1 MKKFIALLMP
11 LLFGLVAMAQ
21 PAPTPVKWTATAV
34 EADATTYEVRL
45 TADIDQGWHIYDF
58 GPYAED
64 LFIATTEITINGAEK
79 VGEINASK
87 APHREYDDVYEAE
100 IGTWEGKVVFT
111 QKVKAEA
118 EPKTVAIEVY
128 YGACNDQN
136 CLPPATE
143 QLSVKIGAAKGAEAA
158 VAPEE
163 AATEEFVAEEVAP
176 AEEIAT
182 ATDAV
187 VEPIEEQSNGSLWS
201 TLLAAAAWALAA
213 LLTPCVFPMIPMTV
227 SFFVKGG
234 EGGKMRALLYGVFIV
249 ALYTLPIAA
258 LILITRVVGGATV
271 TADIFNWL
279 ATHWLPNTIF
289 FLVFMVFAASF
300 FGAFEI
306 TLPNSWVNKSDQN
319 SDRKGLLGVFFLAL
333 TLVLVSFSCTGPIVG
348 GAIIGAVSTN
358 NDIWTPILTMLVF
371 STVFALPF
379 VLFAL
384 FPSVLQKMPKSGG
397 WLNSVKV
404 VLGFIEV
411 ALGFKFLSTA
421 DQTYHWGLLDR
432 EIYLGIWIVVFTLL
446 GFYLLG
452 KLKFAHDSE
461 VKYISVPRLA
471 LAIASFTFVTYMIPG
486 LWGAPL
492 KKMTGYLP
500 PMATQDF
507 VLTSGGTAAA
517 VTTDDVLTVDGKAPK
532 YSDVLH
538 MPHGLSGFYDFDEAI
553 AAARK
558 AGKPLFLD
566 FTGLGCVNCREMEE
580 RVWCDSRILE
590 SMREDFVLLALFGD
604 SRQKAAEEDWV
615 TTENGKTLK
624 TIGEINSNL
633 VFERYNIAAQPNYL
647 ILDGEGNVLASHSY
661 DLDIENFISFL
672 DKGKEAYSA
681 LK

>member
-1 MKKFIALLMP
+1 MKKFIALLIS
-11 LLFGLVAMAQ
+11 LLVSAVAMAQ
-21 PAPTPVKWTATAV
+21 PSPVKWSATAT
-34 EADATTYEVRL
+34 EVDGQTCEVQL
-45 TADIDQGWHIYDF
+45 TVDIDEGWHIYDF

-64 LFIATTEITINGAEK
+64 LFISTTEITIDGAEK
-79 VGEINASK
+79 IGEITASK
-87 APHREYDDVYEAE
+87 ASHRAYDDVYEAE

-118 EPKTVAIEVY
+118 EPKTLAINVR
-128 YGACNDQN
+128 YGACNDQS
-136 CLPPATE
+136 CLPPASEDLT
-143 QLSVKIGAAKGAEAA
+143 VKIGAAAN
-158 VAPEE
+158 APAEE
-163 AATEEFVAEEVAP
+163 AATEEVAP
-176 AEEIAT
+176 AEEAVAEEIAEEP
-182 ATDAV
+182 ANDQV
-187 VEPIEEQSNGSLWS
+187 VAPVEEEKDNSSLWS

-234 EGGKMRALLYGVFIV
+234 EGGKLRAILYGVFIV

-404 VLGFIEV
+404 VLGFIEI

-471 LAIASFTFVTYMIPG
+471 LAIASFTFVTYMVPG

-517 VTTDDVLTVDGKAPK
+517 APADQMLTVDGKAPK

-538 MPHGLSGFYDFDEAI
+538 MPHGLSGFYDYEEAL

-558 AGKPLFLD
+558 ANKPVFLD

-604 SRQKAAEEDWV
+604 SRAAVAEEDQV
-615 TTENGKTLK
+615 TTANGKVLK
-624 TIGEINSNL
+624 TIGEINANL
-633 VFERYNIAAQPNYL
+633 AYERYGIASQPNYL

-661 DLDIENFISFL
+661 DLNIDNFIAFL
-672 DKGKEAYSA
+672 EEGKQAYDS

>member
-64 LFIATTEITINGAEK
+64 LFIATTEISIDGAEK

-143 QLSVKIGAAKGAEAA
+143 QLSVKIGAAKDAEAA

-163 AATEEFVAEEVAP
+163 AATEEIVAEEVAP

-471 LAIASFTFVTYMIPG
+471 LAIASFTFVTYMVPG

-507 VLTSGGTAAA
+507 VLTSGGTAAVVA
-517 VTTDDVLTVDGKAPK
+517 ADELLTADGKTPK
-532 YSDVLH
+532 YSDVFH

-553 AAARK
+553 EAARK

-580 RVWCDSRILE
+580 RVWCDSRIQDR
-590 SMREDFVLLALFGD
+590 MREDFVLLALFGG

>member
-1 MKKFIALLMP
+1 MKNFFALFIS
-11 LLFGLVAMAQ
+11 LLFSAVAIAQ
-21 PAPTPVKWTATAV
+21 PASPVKWSATAV
-34 EADATTYEVRL
+34 ESDGNTYEVHL

-64 LFIATTEITINGAEK
+64 LFIATTEITIDGAEK
-79 VGEINASK
+79 VGSITPSK
-87 APHREYDDVYEAE
+87 EPHRAYDDVYEAE
-100 IGTWEGKVVFT
+100 IGTWEGKVVFV
-111 QKVKAEA
+111 QKVKAAA
-118 EPKTVAIEVY
+118 EPKTLTINVY
-128 YGACNDQN
+128 YGACNDQS
-136 CLPPATE
+136 CLPPASEDLT
-143 QLSVKIGAAKGAEAA
+143 VKIGAAEGA
-158 VAPEE
+158 VT
-163 AATEEFVAEEVAP
+163 TEEVAAEEVAP
-176 AEEIAT
+176 AEEPA
-182 ATDAV
+182 AEV
-187 VEPIEEQSNGSLWS
+187 VVAPVEEDKDNSSLWS

-234 EGGKMRALLYGVFIV
+234 EGGKMRAILYGVFIV

-258 LILITRVVGGATV
+258 LILITRLVGGATV

-306 TLPNSWVNKSDQN
+306 TLPSSWVNKSDQN

-348 GAIIGAVSTN
+348 GAIIGAVSTT

-404 VLGFIEV
+404 VLGFIEI

-446 GFYLLG
+446 GLYLLG

-471 LAIASFTFVTYMIPG
+471 LAIASFTFVTYMVPG

-500 PMATQDF
+500 PMSTQDF
-507 VLTSGGTAAA
+507 VLTSGGTAAV
-517 VTTDDVLTVDGKAPK
+517 VTDKALTVDGKEPK

-538 MPHGLSGFYDFDEAI
+538 MPHGLSGYYDYEEAL

-558 AGKPLFLD
+558 ANKPVFLD

-590 SMREDFVLLALFGD
+590 SMRNDFVLMALFGD
-604 SRQKAAEEDWV
+604 SRAAIAEEDQV
-615 TTENGKTLK
+615 TNANGKVLK
-624 TIGEINSNL
+624 TIGEINSYL
-633 VFERYNIAAQPNYL
+633 VYERYGIASQPNYL
-647 ILDGEGNVLASHSY
+647 ILDSEGNVLASHSY
-661 DLDIENFISFL
+661 DLNIDNFIAFL
-672 DKGKEAYSA
+672 EEGKQAYNS

>member
-1 MKKFIALLMP
+1 MKNFFALFIS
-11 LLFGLVAMAQ
+11 LLFSAVAIAQ
-21 PAPTPVKWTATAV
+21 PASPVKWSATAV
-34 EADATTYEVRL
+34 ESDGNTYEVHL

-64 LFIATTEITINGAEK
+64 LFIATTEITIDGAEK
-79 VGEINASK
+79 VGSITPSK
-87 APHREYDDVYEAE
+87 EPHRAYDDVYEAE
-100 IGTWEGKVVFT
+100 IGTWEGKVVFV
-111 QKVKAEA
+111 QKVKAAA
-118 EPKTVAIEVY
+118 EPKTLTINVY
-128 YGACNDQN
+128 YGACNDQS
-136 CLPPATE
+136 CLPPASEDLT
-143 QLSVKIGAAKGAEAA
+143 VKIGAAEGTVAAEE
-158 VAPEE
+158 VA
-163 AATEEFVAEEVAP
+163 AEEVAP
-176 AEEIAT
+176 AEEPA
-182 ATDAV
+182 AEEV
-187 VEPIEEQSNGSLWS
+187 VAPVEEDKDNSSLWS

-234 EGGKMRALLYGVFIV
+234 EGGKMRAILYGVFIV

-258 LILITRVVGGATV
+258 LILITRLVGGATV

-306 TLPNSWVNKSDQN
+306 TLPSSWVNKSDQN

-348 GAIIGAVSTN
+348 GAIIGAVSTT

-404 VLGFIEV
+404 VLGFIEI

-471 LAIASFTFVTYMIPG
+471 LAIASFTFVTYMVPG

-500 PMATQDF
+500 PMSTQDF
-507 VLTSGGTAAA
+507 VLTSGGTAAV
-517 VTTDDVLTVDGKAPK
+517 VTDKALTVDGKEPK

-538 MPHGLSGFYDFDEAI
+538 MPHGLSGYYDYEEAL

-558 AGKPLFLD
+558 ANKPVFLD

-590 SMREDFVLLALFGD
+590 SMRNDFVLLALFGD
-604 SRQKAAEEDWV
+604 SRAAIAEEDQV
-615 TTENGKTLK
+615 TNANGKVLK
-624 TIGEINSNL
+624 TIGEINSYL
-633 VFERYNIAAQPNYL
+633 VYERYGIASQPNYL
-647 ILDGEGNVLASHSY
+647 ILDSEGNVLASHSY
-661 DLDIENFISFL
+661 DLNIDNFIAFL
-672 DKGKEAYSA
+672 EEGKQVYNS

>member
-1 MKKFIALLMP
+1 MKKFFALFIS
-11 LLFGLVAMAQ
+11 LLFSAVAIAQ
-21 PAPTPVKWTATAV
+21 PASPVKWSASAV
-34 EADATTYEVRL
+34 ESDGDTYEVHL

-64 LFIATTEITINGAEK
+64 LYISTTEITIDGAEK
-79 VGEINASK
+79 VGSITPSK
-87 APHREYDDVYEAE
+87 EPHRAYDDVYEAE
-100 IGTWEGKVVFT
+100 IGTWEGKVVFV
-111 QKVKAEA
+111 QKVKAAA
-118 EPKTVAIEVY
+118 EPKTLAINVY
-128 YGACNDQN
+128 YGACNDQS
-136 CLPPATE
+136 CLPPASEDLT
-143 QLSVKIGAAKGAEAA
+143 VKIGAAKEAVPAEE
-158 VAPEE
+158 VA
-163 AATEEFVAEEVAP
+163 AEEVAP
-176 AEEIAT
+176 AEEPA
-182 ATDAV
+182 ADEV
-187 VEPIEEQSNGSLWS
+187 VAPIEEEKDNSSLWS

-234 EGGKMRALLYGVFIV
+234 EGGKMRAILYGVFIV

-258 LILITRVVGGATV
+258 LILITRLVGGATV

-306 TLPNSWVNKSDQN
+306 TLPSSWVNKSDQN

-348 GAIIGAVSTN
+348 GAIIGAVSTT

-371 STVFALPF
+371 SSVFALPF

-404 VLGFIEV
+404 VLGFIEI

-446 GFYLLG
+446 GLYLLG

-500 PMATQDF
+500 PMSTQDF
-507 VLTSGGTAAA
+507 VLTSGGTAAVATDKA
-517 VTTDDVLTVDGKAPK
+517 VTVDGKEPK

-538 MPHGLSGFYDFDEAI
+538 MPHGLSGFYNYEEAL

-558 AGKPLFLD
+558 ANKPVFLD

-590 SMREDFVLLALFGD
+590 SMRNDFVLLALFGD
-604 SRQKAAEEDWV
+604 SRAAVAEEDQV
-615 TTENGKTLK
+615 TNANGKVLK
-624 TIGEINSNL
+624 TIGEVNSNL
-633 VFERYNIAAQPNYL
+633 VYERYGIASQPNYL

-661 DLDIENFISFL
+661 DLNIDNFIAFL
-672 DKGKEAYSA
+672 EEGKQVYNS

>member
-1 MKKFIALLMP
+1 MKKFFALFIS
-11 LLFGLVAMAQ
+11 LLFSAVAIAQ
-21 PAPTPVKWTATAV
+21 PASPVKWSASAV
-34 EADATTYEVRL
+34 ESDGDTYEVHL

-64 LFIATTEITINGAEK
+64 LYISTTEITIDGAEK
-79 VGEINASK
+79 VGSITPSK
-87 APHREYDDVYEAE
+87 APHRAYDDVYEAE
-100 IGTWEGKVVFT
+100 IGTWEGKVVFV
-111 QKVKAEA
+111 QKVKAA
-118 EPKTVAIEVY
+118 TEPKTLSINVY
-128 YGACNDQN
+128 YGACNDQS
-136 CLPPATE
+136 CLPPASEDLT
-143 QLSVKIGAAKGAEAA
+143 VKIGAAKGTVPAEE
-158 VAPEE
+158 VA
-163 AATEEFVAEEVAP
+163 AEEVAP
-176 AEEIAT
+176 AEEPAT
-182 ATDAV
+182 EAV
-187 VEPIEEQSNGSLWS
+187 VAPVEEKKDNSSLWS

-234 EGGKMRALLYGVFIV
+234 EGGKMRAILYGVFIV

-258 LILITRVVGGATV
+258 LILITRLVGGATV

-306 TLPNSWVNKSDQN
+306 TLPSSWVNKSDQN

-348 GAIIGAVSTN
+348 GAIIGAVSTT

-371 STVFALPF
+371 SSVFALPF

-404 VLGFIEV
+404 VLGFIEI

-446 GFYLLG
+446 GLYLLG

-471 LAIASFTFVTYMIPG
+471 LAIASFTFVTYMVPG

-492 KKMTGYLP
+492 KRMTGYLP
-500 PMATQDF
+500 PMSTQDF
-507 VLTSGGTAAA
+507 VLTSGGTAAVA
-517 VTTDDVLTVDGKAPK
+517 TDQVLTVDGKAPK

-538 MPHGLSGFYDFDEAI
+538 MPHGLSGFYNYEEAL

-558 AGKPLFLD
+558 ANKPVFLD

-590 SMREDFVLLALFGD
+590 SMRNDFVLLALFGD
-604 SRQKAAEEDWV
+604 SRAAAAEEDWV
-615 TTENGKTLK
+615 TNANGKVLK
-624 TIGEINSNL
+624 AIGEINSYL
-633 VFERYNIAAQPNYL
+633 VYERYGIASQPNYL

-661 DLDIENFISFL
+661 DLNIDNFIAFL
-672 DKGKEAYSA
+672 EEGKQVYNS
-681 LK
+681 L

>member
-1 MKKFIALLMP
+1 MKKFFALFIS
-11 LLFGLVAMAQ
+11 LLFSAVAIAQ
-21 PAPTPVKWTATAV
+21 PASPVKWSASAV
-34 EADATTYEVRL
+34 ESDGDTYEVHL

-64 LFIATTEITINGAEK
+64 LYISTTEITIDGAEK
-79 VGEINASK
+79 VGSITPSK
-87 APHREYDDVYEAE
+87 EPHRAYDDVYEAE
-100 IGTWEGKVVFT
+100 IGTWEGKVVFV
-111 QKVKAEA
+111 QKVKAAA
-118 EPKTVAIEVY
+118 EPKTLAINVY
-128 YGACNDQN
+128 YGACNDQS
-136 CLPPATE
+136 CLPPASEDLT
-143 QLSVKIGAAKGAEAA
+143 VKIGAAKEAVPAEE
-158 VAPEE
+158 VA
-163 AATEEFVAEEVAP
+163 AEEVAP
-176 AEEIAT
+176 AEEPA
-182 ATDAV
+182 ADEV
-187 VEPIEEQSNGSLWS
+187 VAPIEEEKDNSSLWS

-234 EGGKMRALLYGVFIV
+234 EGGKMRAILYGVFIV

-258 LILITRVVGGATV
+258 LILITRLVGGATV

-306 TLPNSWVNKSDQN
+306 TLPSSWVNKSDQN

-348 GAIIGAVSTN
+348 GAIIGAVSTT

-371 STVFALPF
+371 SSVFALPF

-404 VLGFIEV
+404 VLGFIEI

-446 GFYLLG
+446 GLYLLG

-471 LAIASFTFVTYMIPG
+471 LAIASFTFVTYMVPG

-500 PMATQDF
+500 PMSTQDF
-507 VLTSGGTAAA
+507 VLTSGGTAAVATDKA
-517 VTTDDVLTVDGKAPK
+517 VTVDGKEPK

-538 MPHGLSGFYDFDEAI
+538 MPHGLSGFYNYEEAL

-558 AGKPLFLD
+558 ANKPVFLD

-590 SMREDFVLLALFGD
+590 SMRNDFVLLALFGD
-604 SRQKAAEEDWV
+604 SRAAVAEEDQV
-615 TTENGKTLK
+615 TNANGKVLK
-624 TIGEINSNL
+624 TIGEINSYL
-633 VFERYNIAAQPNYL
+633 VYERYGIASQPNYL

-661 DLDIENFISFL
+661 DLNIDNFIAFL
-672 DKGKEAYSA
+672 EEGKQVYNS

>member
-1 MKKFIALLMP
+1 MKNFFALFIS
-11 LLFGLVAMAQ
+11 LLFSAVAMAQ
-21 PAPTPVKWTATAV
+21 PASPVKWSASAV
-34 EADATTYEVRL
+34 ESDGDIYEVQL

-64 LFIATTEITINGAEK
+64 LFIATTEISIDGAEK
-79 VGEINASK
+79 VGSITPSK
-87 APHREYDDVYEAE
+87 EPHRAYDDVYEAE
-100 IGTWEGKVVFT
+100 IGTWEGKVVFV
-111 QKVKAEA
+111 QKVKAAA
-118 EPKTVAIEVY
+118 EPTTLAISVY
-128 YGACNDQN
+128 YGACNDQS
-136 CLPPATE
+136 CLPPASEDLT
-143 QLSVKIGAAKGAEAA
+143 VKIGAAKGA
-158 VAPEE
+158 
-163 AATEEFVAEEVAP
+163 AP
-176 AEEIAT
+176 AEE
-182 ATDAV
+182 AV
-187 VEPIEEQSNGSLWS
+187 PAEEPAKEVVTPAEEPAEEVVAPVEEKKDNSSLWS

-234 EGGKMRALLYGVFIV
+234 EGGKMRAILYGVFIV

-258 LILITRVVGGATV
+258 LILITRLVGGATV

-289 FLVFMVFAASF
+289 FLVFMIFAASF

-306 TLPNSWVNKSDQN
+306 TLPSSWVNKSDQN

-348 GAIIGAVSTN
+348 GAIIGAVSTT

-404 VLGFIEV
+404 VLGFIEI

-446 GFYLLG
+446 GLYLLG

-492 KKMTGYLP
+492 KRMTGYLP
-500 PMATQDF
+500 PMSTQDF
-507 VLTSGGTAAA
+507 VLTSGGTAAVATDKA
-517 VTTDDVLTVDGKAPK
+517 VTVDGKEPK

-538 MPHGLSGFYDFDEAI
+538 MPHGLSGFYDYEEAL

-558 AGKPLFLD
+558 ANKPVFLD

-590 SMREDFVLLALFGD
+590 SMRNDFVLLALFGD
-604 SRQKAAEEDWV
+604 SRAAVAEEDQV
-615 TTENGKTLK
+615 TNANGKVLK
-624 TIGEINSNL
+624 TIGEVNSNL
-633 VFERYNIAAQPNYL
+633 VYERYGIASQPNYL

-661 DLDIENFISFL
+661 DLNIDNFIAFL
-672 DKGKEAYSA
+672 EEGKQVYDS

>member
-1 MKKFIALLMP
+1 MKKFIALLLP
-11 LLFGLVAMAQ
+11 LFAGLVAMAQ
-21 PAPTPVKWTATAV
+21 PAPSPVKWSATAT
-34 EADATTYEVRL
+34 EVDGQTCEVQL
-45 TADIDQGWHIYDF
+45 TVNIDEGWHIYDF

-64 LFIATTEITINGAEK
+64 LFISTTEITIDGAEK
-79 VGEINASK
+79 VGEITASK
-87 APHREYDDVYEAE
+87 APHRAYDDVYEAE
-100 IGTWEGKVVFT
+100 IGTWEGQVVFT
-111 QKVKAEA
+111 QKVKASA
-118 EPKTVAIEVY
+118 EPKTLAINVY
-128 YGACNDQN
+128 YGACNDQS
-136 CLPPATE
+136 CLPPVSEDLT
-143 QLSVKIGAAKGAEAA
+143 VKIGAATTTTA
-158 VAPEE
+158 EE
-163 AATEEFVAEEVAP
+163 AATEEVAP
-176 AEEIAT
+176 VEEIAEEP
-182 ATDAV
+182 AAEV
-187 VEPIEEQSNGSLWS
+187 VAPVEEEKDNSSLWS

-234 EGGKMRALLYGVFIV
+234 EGGKLRAILYGVFIV

-348 GAIIGAVSTN
+348 GAIIGAVSTT

-404 VLGFIEV
+404 VLGFIEI

-471 LAIASFTFVTYMIPG
+471 LAIASFTFVTYMVPG

-517 VTTDDVLTVDGKAPK
+517 APADQVLTVDGKAPK

-538 MPHGLSGFYDFDEAI
+538 MPHGLSGFYDYEEAL

-604 SRQKAAEEDWV
+604 SRAAVAEEDQV
-615 TTENGKTLK
+615 TNANGKVLK

-633 VFERYNIAAQPNYL
+633 AYERYGIASQPNYL

-661 DLDIENFISFL
+661 DLNIDNFIAFL
-672 DKGKEAYSA
+672 EEGKQAYDS

>member
-1 MKKFIALLMP
+1 MKKFFALFIS
-11 LLFGLVAMAQ
+11 LLFSAVAIAQ
-21 PAPTPVKWTATAV
+21 PASPVKWSVSAV
-34 EADATTYEVRL
+34 ESDDDIFEVQL

-64 LFIATTEITINGAEK
+64 LYIATTEISIDGAEK
-79 VGEINASK
+79 VSSIIPSK
-87 APHREYDDVYEAE
+87 APHRAYDDVYEAE
-100 IGTWEGKVVFT
+100 IGTWEGKVVFV
-111 QKVKAEA
+111 QKVKAAA
-118 EPKTVAIEVY
+118 EPKTLAISVY
-128 YGACNDQN
+128 YGACNDQS
-136 CLPPATE
+136 CLPPASEDLT
-143 QLSVKIGAAKGAEAA
+143 VKIGAAKGATPAE
-158 VAPEE
+158 EE
-163 AATEEFVAEEVAP
+163 ATPAEEVATEEVAP
-176 AEEIAT
+176 AEEPAAEEIIAP
-182 ATDAV
+182 
-187 VEPIEEQSNGSLWS
+187 VEEKDNSSLWS

-234 EGGKMRALLYGVFIV
+234 EGGKMRAILYGVFIV

-258 LILITRVVGGATV
+258 LILITRLVGGATV
-271 TADIFNWL
+271 PADIFNWL

-306 TLPNSWVNKSDQN
+306 TLPSSWVNKSDQN

-348 GAIIGAVSTN
+348 GAIIGAVSTT

-371 STVFALPF
+371 SSVFALPF

-404 VLGFIEV
+404 VLGFIEI

-446 GFYLLG
+446 GLYLLG

-471 LAIASFTFVTYMIPG
+471 LAIASFTFVTYMVPG

-492 KKMTGYLP
+492 KRMTGYLP
-500 PMATQDF
+500 PMSTQDF
-507 VLTSGGTAAA
+507 VLTSGGTAAVA
-517 VTTDDVLTVDGKAPK
+517 ADQVLTVDGKAPK

-538 MPHGLSGFYDFDEAI
+538 MPHGLSGFYNYEEAL

-558 AGKPLFLD
+558 ANKPVFLD

-590 SMREDFVLLALFGD
+590 SMRNDFVLLALFGD
-604 SRQKAAEEDWV
+604 SRAAAAEEDWV
-615 TTENGKTLK
+615 TNANGKVLK
-624 TIGEINSNL
+624 AIGEINSYL
-633 VFERYNIAAQPNYL
+633 VYERYGIASQPNYL

-661 DLDIENFISFL
+661 DLNIDNFIAFL
-672 DKGKEAYSA
+672 EEGKQVYNS
-681 LK
+681 L